1 MTQPPKI
8 ERRPKAYPPPEFPP
22 RRPKLFAK
30 TPPAVFPVVLGLLGL
45 GLALRRAADVT
56 GLPGAVAELVLGLV
70 LGLWAFATAAL
81 LIKIAR
87 RPGVVLE
94 DLKVLP
100 GRAGLAAASMSGMA
114 AAGVLVPYAPG
125 MALVLAVVAVL
136 AHAVLAVLLG
146 IVLLRGP
153 KEARGVNP
161 TWHLSFV
168 GFIVAAGPL
177 VYLGHADWAQVILW
191 ATMVAAAAIWG
202 LSLAQLIGRIP
213 PAPLRPL
220 LAIHLSPAALFCTV
234 ALALGQMQL
243 ATSFALFGAVIVLAL
258 VAASRWITAAG
269 FSPLWGSFTFP
280 MAAFASAMIAMGGV
294 WQKAGFVW
302 LVIAALAIP
311 MIAWRVLKMW
321 PGGKLA
327 GKTNAAE
334 A

>member
-70 LGLWAFATAAL
+70 LGLWVFATVAL
-81 LIKIAR
+81 LVKIAR
-87 RPGVVLE
+87 RPGVVPE

-100 GRAGLAAASMSGMA
+100 GRAGLAAASMSAMA

-125 MALVLAVVAVL
+125 IALVLAVVAVL
-136 AHAVLAVLLG
+136 VHALLAVLLV

-177 VYLGHADWAQVILW
+177 AQLGHADWAQVILW

-220 LAIHLSPAALFCTV
+220 LAIHLSPAALFCSV
-234 ALALGQMQL
+234 AVGLGQMQL
-243 ATSFALFGAVIVLAL
+243 ATSFALFGAVIMLAL

>member
-1 MTQPPKI
+1 
-8 ERRPKAYPPPEFPP
+8 
-22 RRPKLFAK
+22 
-30 TPPAVFPVVLGLLGL
+30 
-45 GLALRRAADVT
+45 
-56 GLPGAVAELVLGLV
+56 
-70 LGLWAFATAAL
+70 
-81 LIKIAR
+81 
-87 RPGVVLE
+87 
-94 DLKVLP
+94 
-100 GRAGLAAASMSGMA
+100 MA

-153 KEARGVNP
+153 KEARAVNP

-220 LAIHLSPAALFCTV
+220 LAIHLAPAALFSIV
-234 ALALGQMQL
+234 AMDLGQAVL
-243 ATSFALFGAVIVLAL
+243 AQSFAAFGAVIFLAL
-258 VAASRWITAAG
+258 LAGLRWVTAAG